1 MVGLHFPAPAS
12 KMRRKEPNM
21 VIISFPDP
29 ETRKRALVY
38 LLGRYSGTLLKSGE
52 VIVPENALKPL
63 ALQDLVFT
71 VKGKV
76 EEEQVASLRIAAAK
90 SGSTTEAPCQRNGW

>member
-1 MVGLHFPAPAS
+1 MSGE
-12 KMRRKEPNM
+12 EPNM
-21 VIISFPDP
+21 VIITFPNP
-29 ETRKRALVY
+29 ETRKQALVY

-71 VKGKV
+71 VKGKAN
-76 EEEQVASLRIAAAK
+76 EEQVASLRVAAAK
-90 SGSTTEAPCQRNGW
+90 TVQQRKRRAKGMAGRSG

>member
-1 MVGLHFPAPAS
+1 
-12 KMRRKEPNM
+12 M

-38 LLGRYSGTLLKSGE
+38 LLGRYSGTLLKSSE

-76 EEEQVASLRIAAAK
+76 DEEQVASLRIAAAK
-90 SGSTTEAPCQRNGW
+90 TVQQRKRRAKGMAGRSS